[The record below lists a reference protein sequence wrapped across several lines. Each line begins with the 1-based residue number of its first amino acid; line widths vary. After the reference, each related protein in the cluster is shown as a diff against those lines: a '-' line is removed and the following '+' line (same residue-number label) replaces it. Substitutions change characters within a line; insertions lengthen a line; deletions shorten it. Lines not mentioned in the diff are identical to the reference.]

1 MYELLK
7 KGCHGNGAIAWFVQL
22 FGSGIMQFLNP
33 EILSFHL
40 MYDAA
45 WSTAGWG
52 PSPILVICCYT
63 KSAPEVHV
71 RTIET
76 TRYSLSYL

>member
-1 MYELLK
+1 M
-7 KGCHGNGAIAWFVQL
+7 IARFVQL
-22 FGSGIMQFLNP
+22 FGSDIMKFLNP

-52 PSPILVICCYT
+52 PSLILVICCYT
-63 KSAPEVHV
+63 TMSSVVFYIHKWY
-71 RTIET
+71 I
-76 TRYSLSYL
+76 LSCE